1 VHWEAVKRILRYVK
15 GTLNLGLQ
23 IVKSRSTVVNIFA
36 DADCAGCPTINRGF
50 CCVLWVKSYILECEE
65 TGDGLYIE
73 YRNRIQDLGQ
83 CYNRSY
89 VDIKVATRIKV
100 PTPRSA
106 QLWCYNIA
114 AMYLTSN
121 PVFHAWMKHKE
132 VDYYF
137 CERKGCTEAS

>member
-1 VHWEAVKRILRYVK
+1 
-15 GTLNLGLQ
+15 
-23 IVKSRSTVVNIFA
+23 
-36 DADCAGCPTINRGF
+36 
-50 CCVLWVKSYILECEE
+50 
-65 TGDGLYIE
+65 
-73 YRNRIQDLGQ
+73 
-83 CYNRSY
+83 

-132 VDYYF
+132 VDYYL